1 MKNTIFIFFI
11 LYSFS
16 SNSQSVIGSAGN
28 TSYGNNTIIS
38 WTIGEVVIST
48 VSSSEKIL
56 TQGFHQP
63 LVIGVVQSLEKNLIL
78 DMMAYPNPTFDKILF
93 KGGDPNG
100 IYQIRL
106 LDKLGR
112 VLYQNSVN
120 FNELELEMSK
130 YQNGSYLIE
139 LVENNTDKRQFFNI
153 VKTSE

>member
-1 MKNTIFIFFI
+1 
-11 LYSFS
+11 
-16 SNSQSVIGSAGN
+16 
-28 TSYGNNTIIS
+28 
-38 WTIGEVVIST
+38 
-48 VSSSEKIL
+48 
-56 TQGFHQP
+56 
-63 LVIGVVQSLEKNLIL
+63 
-78 DMMAYPNPTFDKILF
+78 MMAYPNPTFDKILF